1 MVSKSNEEKV
11 QSLLIDLQQ
20 PTISAETA
28 RIAAEY
34 ISNLYDELIVG
45 ARCICCD
52 EVEECVD
59 ECTFAEDCPEEA
71 GHMAYIRGVLK
82 VPG

>member
-1 MVSKSNEEKV
+1 MSKSNEEKV
-11 QSLLIDLQQ
+11 HALLIALQK
-20 PTISAETA
+20 PTVSTEAA

-52 EVEECVD
+52 EVDECVD

-71 GHMAYIRGVLK
+71 VHMAYIRGVLK

>member
-1 MVSKSNEEKV
+1 MSKGNEEKV
-11 QSLLIDLQQ
+11 QALLIALQQ

-71 GHMAYIRGVLK
+71 VHMAYIRGVLK